1 MTESMAEKIGLIAGA
16 GSFPMIFAAEAKK
29 AGREVIVAGL
39 TGITPKDI
47 AQHAA
52 KIGYFRLGQLS
63 DPIKF
68 FKDNGVKKVLM
79 CGSVPHIAI
88 FGGII
93 PDLRAAK
100 LIFRLKDKKANAILG
115 AIADELAADG
125 LELVNSATML
135 EHLLV
140 KPGPLAGKKLSGDAL
155 KCAAFGWKAAKALAA
170 LDIGLT
176 VALRDRV
183 VLAAEAQEGTDAC
196 IRRAGE
202 MLRRLRERDGKD
214 HAMMVVKV
222 ARPDQDM
229 RFDLPVA
236 GASTLRTMKEAG
248 ADTLI
253 LEAGKTLILGMEE
266 FLAAAKE
273 TGITVFGAES
283 ERSFT

>member
-1 MTESMAEKIGLIAGA
+1 MSNAEKIGLIAGS
-16 GSFPMIFAAEAKK
+16 GSFPLLFAAEAQK

-39 TGITPKDI
+39 KDI
-47 AQHAA
+47 TSPAIEKFAA
-52 KIGYFRLGQLS
+52 KTTYFRLGQLS
-63 DPIKF
+63 DPIEF
-68 FKDNGVKKVLM
+68 FKTNGVKKVLM
-79 CGSVPHIAI
+79 AGSVPHVSI

-135 EHLLV
+135 EHLLI
-140 KPGPLAGKKLSGDAL
+140 KPGLLTGRKISGDAL
-155 KCAAFGWKAAKALAA
+155 KCAAFGWKAAKALAT

-176 VALRDRV
+176 VVLRDRV

-196 IRRAGE
+196 ITRAGE
-202 MLRRLRERDGKD
+202 IFRRLRESGEKG
-214 HAMMVVKV
+214 HALMVVKV
-222 ARPDQDM
+222 ARPGQDM

-236 GASTLRTMKEAG
+236 GAPTLRVMKAAG
-248 ADTLI
+248 ADTLV
-253 LEAGKTLILGMEE
+253 LEAGRTLILGMEE

-273 TGITVFGAES
+273 TGITVVGAES
-283 ERSFT
+283 EDSFK